1 MEAYVSF
8 HLFRSCHSNR
18 RSGFTLVESVVVIAI
33 IAVLL
38 GLLLTAVQ
46 GAREAARR
54 LACQSNLRQLGLALA
69 AYESHHR
76 MVPPAMART
85 GSVHVALLPFL
96 EQHALYREIIEVS
109 PQGFDAVERAARRVH
124 LFECPSDPALSPL
137 REGNMYG
144 SNYSANM
151 GVWAPLNGFDG
162 AFRPLEEL
170 WSVPYGVGPLRSADF
185 IDGTAHTAT
194 FAEILRS
201 DGSYDRLRVTW
212 EGPRSNDLDEFTRDC
227 LAQQPGDPLSG
238 TTNRGTPW
246 TNAHVGY
253 TLYNHAITPN
263 NPTCNQNGF
272 LVTAASTAGS
282 MHRGGLNV
290 LHADS
295 HIEFIAANIDRKI
308 WHIRG
313 SRDSDYLSR

>member
-1 MEAYVSF
+1 MA
-8 HLFRSCHSNR
+8 LHSHRNGHWLR
-18 RSGFTLVESVVVIAI
+18 RHGFTVIELIVVVSIVAI
-33 IAVLL
+33 VLA
-38 GLLLTAVQ
+38 LLLTAVQ

-54 LACQSNLRQLGLALA
+54 YGCQSNLRQLGLALT
-69 AYESHHR
+69 AYESHYR
-76 MVPPAMART
+76 MMPPAMART
-85 GSVHVALLPFL
+85 GSVHVALLPYL
-96 EQHALYREIIEVS
+96 EQTALYQRILTAAEGGLEE
-109 PQGFDAVERAARRVH
+109 VERAAETLR
-124 LFECPSDPALSPL
+124 LLQCPSDPTGLA
-137 REGNMYG
+137 MG

-170 WSVPYGVGPLRSADF
+170 GSVPYGHGPLRSADY

-201 DGSYDRLRVTW
+201 DGSHDRLRVTW
-212 EGPRSNDLDEFTRDC
+212 EGPRSDDLDEFTQEC

-238 TTNRGTPW
+238 ITNRGTPW
-246 TNAHVGY
+246 TNGHVGY

-272 LVTAASTAGS
+272 LITAASTAGS

-290 LHADS
+290 LHADG
-295 HIEFIAANIDRKI
+295 HIEFVASNLDRKV
-308 WHIRG
+308 WHVRG
-313 SRDSDYLSR
+313 SRDSRYLSR